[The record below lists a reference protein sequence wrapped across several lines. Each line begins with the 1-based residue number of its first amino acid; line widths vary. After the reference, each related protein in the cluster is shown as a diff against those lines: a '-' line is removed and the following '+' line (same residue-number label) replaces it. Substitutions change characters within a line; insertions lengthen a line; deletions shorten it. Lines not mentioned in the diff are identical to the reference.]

1 MNFATLLAEKDA
13 LIAIQAGQIATLV
26 SDNAT
31 LLSQLKTQ
39 ALLIGKLTHELAQIK
54 RVMFGRSSEAA
65 ALLAVQSDLF
75 GVETPEINPIQDL
88 HPI

>member
-26 SDNAT
+26 
-31 LLSQLKTQ
+31 SQLKTQ

-65 ALLAVQSDLF
+65 ALLAVQGDLF

>member
-13 LIAIQAGQIATLV
+13 LIAMQAGQIATLV
-26 SDNAT
+26 SDNATLVSNNVT

-65 ALLAVQSDLF
+65 AL
-75 GVETPEINPIQDL
+75 
-88 HPI
+88 